1 MSFEEK
7 GVWIYSVLVTV
18 VSGVYFATVL
28 GQARTTNVVEIA
40 YQVPL
45 LISIGIVIALTIV
58 GQIAVAI
65 VTRDSGKS
73 DQRDKDIDRHG
84 ELYGYYVLSAG
95 FALVL
100 VMTMLRAEHFWIAN
114 VMYLAGVLGTIAS
127 SIVKIVAYRRG
138 F

>member
-7 GVWIYSVLVTV
+7 GVWIYSVLVSV
-18 VSGVYFATVL
+18 VSGVYFAYVL
-28 GQARTTNVVEIA
+28 GQARTINVAEIG
-40 YQVPL
+40 YQIPL

-58 GQIAVAI
+58 GQIAAAI
-65 VTRDSGKS
+65 VTRDCGKT

-100 VMTMLRAEHFWIAN
+100 VMAMARAEHFWIAN